1 MEIKEI
7 LLEIQL
13 KLSLQVDSKIAKR
26 IIDLGGSADIIDLI

>member
-13 KLSLQVDSKIAKR
+13 KLSLKVDSKIAKR
-26 IIDLGGSADIIDLI
+26 IDLGGSADIIDLI